1 MPFCG
6 RKKFYCYA
14 HLSLEQVLSLALQI
28 EKDVIRILMS
38 ASFPTII
45 ETVHGVYYVQPHIG
59 FPVQFHHNNN
69 SCRQDGWSVLLF
81 QDYYCYDV

>member
-6 RKKFYCYA
+6 RKKFYCNA
-14 HLSLEQVLSLALQI
+14 HLWLEQVLSLALQI
-28 EKDVIRILMS
+28 EQDVIRILMS

-45 ETVHGVYYVQPHIG
+45 ETVAYTMFTLKKT
-59 FPVQFHHNNN
+59 FPVQFHHNNK
-69 SCRQDGWSVLLF
+69 SCRQDGRSVLLF